1 MRNGEPAP
9 LTAVRMSDP
18 PECER
23 PVRDRKPIVRFGVRE
38 NWHDEIDQEAHDPPE
53 EEGVREIDANWV
65 PPRLTAVARPET
77 GDPA

>member
-1 MRNGEPAP
+1 M
-9 LTAVRMSDP
+9 
-18 PECER
+18 
-23 PVRDRKPIVRFGVRE
+23 RFGVRE

-77 GDPA
+77 GDPARPTGQDGAAQGRQSPARHNLLGNQGKEP